1 MKIDKPRK
9 PIPASSAGEGAA
21 RTTGK
26 SKAGSAPPAPQQS
39 SSTNV
44 SLGST
49 AAQLQSM
56 ESSMASSPIV
66 DAAKVAEIKQAI
78 SEGRFK
84 VDSEVVADRL
94 IETVRELIDNR
105 A

>member
-1 MKIDKPRK
+1 VKIDKPSK
-9 PIPASSAGEGAA
+9 PIPVSSSGEGTSRAS
-21 RTTGK
+21 GK
-26 SKAGSAPPAPQQS
+26 GKASTPPAPQQS

-56 ESSMASSPIV
+56 ESSIASSPIV
-66 DAAKVAEIKQAI
+66 DAAKVAEIRQAI

-84 VDSEVVADRL
+84 VNSEVVADRL
-94 IETVRELIDNR
+94 IETARDLIDSR

>member
-1 MKIDKPRK
+1 MKIDKPSK
-9 PIPASSAGEGAA
+9 PLPASSAGEGAA
-21 RTTGK
+21 RATGK
-26 SKAGSAPPAPQQS
+26 GKASTTPAPQQS

-49 AAQLQSM
+49 AAQLHSM

-66 DAAKVAEIKQAI
+66 DAGKVAEIKQAI
-78 SEGRFK
+78 SQGRFK
-84 VDSEVVADRL
+84 VNSEVVADRL
-94 IETVRELIDNR
+94 IETVRGLIDSR